1 MANNRYHKRR
11 SWSTKNTRKRDE
23 EISNR
28 KGYPERDKSKI
39 PFHYLAKKYKVTY
52 HAIYRF
58 AERVLNIDT
67 YSIGFPE
74 ARQIAKTIQNSLPSE
89 VISGA
94 KYNILDNYFAI
105 VSGDMVVTVV
115 ESK

>member
-11 SWSTKNTRKRDE
+11 IWSTKKIRKRDE

-28 KGYPERDKSKI
+28 IGYPERDKSKI

-67 YSIGFPE
+67 DSIGFPE
-74 ARQIAKTIQNSLPSE
+74 ARQIAKTIQGSLPNE
-89 VISGA
+89 IISGA
-94 KYNILDNYFAI
+94 RYNIFDNYFAI
-105 VSGDMVVTVV
+105 IGNDMVITII